1 MAAEKT
7 QIMCDDSEARRL
19 QVHKKTQLCKFFA
32 VGACTRGSSCAFAHG
47 SAQLREQPDFSK
59 TRLCAD
65 FMELGRCERGRSC
78 KFAHGRQELRPGSAA
93 KVGRPGLKAPKLGK
107 PEAGEPSAVVQ
118 ALETLRKRQ
127 LHHECAAMNLMLQCA
142 LAGPPPAQG
151 KSSKSELPEISF
163 SRQTT
168 WEGMETASTG
178 FSRASSDAS
187 TASIPEPE
195 QPEMPR
201 AEAQVTGWEVR
212 VKNTFIEVQV
222 DDEWVVPV
230 MRRTKSLP
238 SFTAL

>member
-47 SAQLREQPDFSK
+47 AVQLREQPDFSK

-65 FMELGRCERGRSC
+65 FIELGRCERGRNC

-93 KVGRPGLKAPKLGK
+93 KVGRPGLKGGVSAGAPKVK
-107 PEAGEPSAVVQ
+107 AEVEEASAVVQ

-142 LAGPPPAQG
+142 LAGPPLAKG
-151 KSSKSELPEISF
+151 KSSKSELPETSF

-168 WEGMETASTG
+168 WEGMETAST
-178 FSRASSDAS
+178 DAS
-187 TASIPEPE
+187 TVSIPEPE
-195 QPEMPR
+195 RPEIPR
-201 AEAQVTGWEVR
+201 ADQVTGWE
-212 VKNTFIEVQV
+212 
-222 DDEWVVPV
+222 
-230 MRRTKSLP
+230 
-238 SFTAL
+238 